1 MDHRVVKMLNRIRC
15 PKEQDRWAINMDVH
29 DILNQKK
36 ARLQKQEIEGYA
48 AFLRLSQFSD
58 LESIDKTND
67 CVVKG
72 KVL

>member
-1 MDHRVVKMLNRIRC
+1 MVS
-15 PKEQDRWAINMDVH
+15 AINKDVH

-36 ARLQKQEIEGYA
+36 ARLQKQETEGYA

-58 LESIDKTND
+58 LESIEKTND

-72 KVL
+72 KIL